1 MIRFHALIA
10 LCAFPVSLL
19 CMEPFCTAIEQ
30 QYPTTIPRPK
40 YAQIIRTTVRTV
52 AEEMELMEKSTHSVV
67 QDGTPNKVF
76 TIVPMTQGRGYL
88 EHEQL
93 SWLMRAKGV
102 NPNCP
107 DDEHPERP
115 LLYRYAHD
123 AATGE
128 MGLFHHLI
136 VMLINRAD
144 PCYAVGAG
152 QKSTIEL
159 IKDEGNTKYHGHVF
173 QLLKS
178 FMQTYHLESFNRQLL
193 DELDEFDNPE
203 DHQRILLNNFP
214 VGIPRYL
221 RCASYKKQDASE
233 QFFVQLAGLDP
244 LKFRRALHI
253 WRSNTSFDRSNI
265 ERLIQA
271 VLSGESKRDA
281 ADKIRAII
289 TEYQSRNEYMSAREL
304 LNPLVAFYSVKANKS
319 KDLSP
324 LAVLFAAGADSNCND
339 SVTWSPFTLSILSAG
354 LLHDVPQYPYS
365 SVVFG
370 LMNSMR
376 HTTTEEH
383 NDESL

>member
-19 CMEPFCTAIEQ
+19 GMEPFCTAIEQ
-30 QYPTTIPRPK
+30 QYPTTIPQDQH
-40 YAQIIRTTVRTV
+40 AGIIRTIVRTV
-52 AEEMELMEKSTHSVV
+52 AEEMKLMEESKRTAQV
-67 QDGTPNKVF
+67 DGTPKEVV
-76 TIVPMTQGRGYL
+76 TIVPMSQGRGYL

-107 DDEHPERP
+107 DDEHPDRP

-123 AATGE
+123 AATQE
-128 MGLFHHLI
+128 IGLFHHLI

-152 QKSTIEL
+152 QKSTIQL
-159 IKDEGNTKYHGHVF
+159 IKNESNAKYHGHVF

-178 FMQTYHLESFNRQLL
+178 FMPTAQLEAFNQELV
-193 DELDEFDNPE
+193 DELDEFYDPE
-203 DHQRILLNNFP
+203 DHQRILLRNFP

-221 RCASYKKQDASE
+221 RCASAKKQEASE
-233 QFFVQLAGLDP
+233 EFLVQIARLDR
-244 LKFRRALHI
+244 LKFRRALHV
-253 WRSNTSFDRSNI
+253 SKCATSFGRSNI
-265 ERLIQA
+265 EKRIQA
-271 VLSGESKRDA
+271 ILSQESKHDA

-289 TEYQSRNEYMSAREL
+289 TEYQSCNEYMPAREL
-304 LNPLVAFYSVKANKS
+304 LNPLVAFYSIKAHKS

-324 LAVLFAAGADSNCND
+324 LAVLFAAGADSSCDD
-339 SVTWSPFTLSILSAG
+339 SVTWSPFALSVLSSG

-365 SVVFG
+365 SLVFG
-370 LMNSMR
+370 LMNSML

-383 NDESL
+383 NDC